1 MESTSLKQLVDTQ
14 IEAAR
19 AASAGRAASTV
30 HGGREH
36 DLRQTVIALAAGN
49 SLGEHDS
56 PGEATLQV
64 LRGEVRLHAGG
75 ATWEGTEGDYLLI
88 PPERHDLEAVSDAAV
103 LLTVATRG
111 N

>member
-75 ATWEGTEGDYLLI
+75 ATWEGAEGDYLLI
-88 PPERHDLEAVSDAAV
+88 PQERHDLEAVSDAAV
-103 LLTVATRG
+103 LLTVATRA